1 MQSPSSHPPK
11 KRRFFK
17 DDLDD
22 DISLVPQITPTST
35 IGPPTPPKSSNPH
48 TPPKPHEP
56 QTRVDTF
63 AAQLTAILDE
73 PLPAHVLR
81 SLEEASAGDLE
92 RAVNMY
98 FDGSW
103 SQHVRSAESPP
114 KGLMQTAS
122 PISRESTLNSFV
134 MRTPAS
140 SSAVQVPTKRTSPG
154 SAVRGPGLWKRKY
167 IGSFGVEGWAV
178 GSGSNLL
185 KAGDSLLIERQTPP
199 TPLQKGKSISSK
211 ATQSKSKTAPPIRFP
226 LSNGKQPKQHIL
238 VRFSTLQGKE
248 IGRLPQETAAYV
260 STLLDQGICSFDG
273 LCIFCPDQ
281 IRTGDNILI
290 QLLCY
295 LLPKIFDALTAKRDD
310 ERPTAWEISET
321 EEENALKLR
330 RLALIQLFT
339 AIGLDPVRS
348 NARQTAQARQQLLA
362 TAQIPEVPV
371 TPGPA
376 KMAQSSSSQSVG
388 SEEEGEGREIADDTL
403 NMLYKKAQM
412 YDPDMPIMEPPAS
425 FKFELRKYQKQ
436 ALCWMVGK
444 EEGGEKDVRKQQSLN
459 PLWEEYEWPQG
470 EDNRNEVVGS
480 DEKFYLNPY
489 SGEMSLIL
497 PTIESIQ
504 KGGILA
510 DGPTPRPR
518 SKLKH

>member
-1 MQSPSSHPPK
+1 MESPSSHPPK

-22 DISLVPQITPTST
+22 NISLVPQIRPPS
-35 IGPPTPPKSSNPH
+35 IGPPTPPNSSNPH
-48 TPPKPHEP
+48 TPAQPGEQQPP
-56 QTRVDTF
+56 VDTF
-63 AAQLTAILDE
+63 AAQLIVIIGE

-81 SLEEASAGDLE
+81 SLEEASAGNLE

-98 FDGSW
+98 FDGSL
-103 SQHVRSAESPP
+103 SEHVTRVESPT
-114 KGLMQTAS
+114 KGLMPTSSSA
-122 PISRESTLNSFV
+122 RHESTLNNFV
-134 MRTPAS
+134 IKMPAS
-140 SSAVQVPTKRTSPG
+140 SSAVQLREKRKSPG
-154 SAVRGPGLWKRKY
+154 STARGPGLWKRKY

-185 KAGDSLLIERQTPP
+185 KAGDPLLIERQTPP
-199 TPLQKGKSISSK
+199 SPLQRGKSTSSK
-211 ATQSKSKTAPPIRFP
+211 TTQSKSKTAPPARFP
-226 LSNGKQPKQHIL
+226 IPNGKQPKQHVL

-248 IGRLPQETAAYV
+248 IGRLPQETASYV

-273 LCIFCPDQ
+273 VCIFSPDR
-281 IRTGDNILI
+281 IRTGDNIVI
-290 QLLCY
+290 QLRCY
-295 LLPKIFDALTAKRDD
+295 LLPKIFDPLTAKRDD
-310 ERPTAWEISET
+310 ERPAAWEISET
-321 EEENALKLR
+321 EEERSLKLR

-348 NARQTAQARQQLLA
+348 NARQTAQAREQLLA
-362 TAQIPEVPV
+362 TAQITEAPIR
-371 TPGPA
+371 PGPA
-376 KMAQSSSSQSVG
+376 KMARTSSSQSG
-388 SEEEGEGREIADDTL
+388 ASEEDDEGREIADETL

-412 YDPDMPIMEPPAS
+412 YDPNMPIMEAPPS
-425 FKFELRKYQKQ
+425 FMFELRKYQKQ

-444 EEGGEKDVRKQQSLN
+444 EEGGENDVRRRLSLN
-459 PLWEEYEWPQG
+459 PLWEEYQWPRS
-470 EDNRNEVVGS
+470 EDNGNEDAGS

-510 DGPTPRPR
+510 DGPPRR
-518 SKLKH
+518 VSKL

>member
-1 MQSPSSHPPK
+1 MESPSSHPPK

-22 DISLVPQITPTST
+22 NISLDPQIISPS
-35 IGPPTPPKSSNPH
+35 IAPPTPPKSSNPQ
-48 TPPKPHEP
+48 TPTKPQEQQP
-56 QTRVDTF
+56 PVDTF
-63 AAQLTAILDE
+63 AAQLALIIGE
-73 PLPAHVLR
+73 SLPAHVLR
-81 SLEEASAGDLE
+81 SLEEASAGNLE

-98 FDGSW
+98 FDGSL
-103 SQHVRSAESPP
+103 SEHVTDVESST
-114 KGLMQTAS
+114 KGLMLTAS
-122 PISRESTLNSFV
+122 SASRESTLNSF
-134 MRTPAS
+134 MMKIPAS
-140 SSAVQVPTKRTSPG
+140 SSTVHLPKKRTSPG
-154 SAVRGPGLWKRKY
+154 SVAKAPGLWKRKY

-185 KAGDSLLIERQTPP
+185 KAGDPLLIERQTPP
-199 TPLQKGKSISSK
+199 TSLQKGKYTSSK
-211 ATQSKSKTAPPIRFP
+211 TTQSKSKTAPPARFP
-226 LSNGKQPKQHIL
+226 IANGKQPKQHVL

-248 IGRLPQETAAYV
+248 IGRLPQEIASYV

-273 LCIFCPDQ
+273 VCIFSPDR

-290 QLLCY
+290 QLRCY
-295 LLPKIFDALTAKRDD
+295 LLPKIFDPLTAKRDD
-310 ERPTAWEISET
+310 ERPATWEISET
-321 EEENALKLR
+321 KEERSLKFR

-348 NARQTAQARQQLLA
+348 NARQTAQAREQLLA
-362 TAQIPEVPV
+362 TAQIPEASVR
-371 TPGPA
+371 PGPA
-376 KMAQSSSSQSVG
+376 KMARTSSSQSG
-388 SEEEGEGREIADDTL
+388 ASEEDGEGREIEDETL

-412 YDPDMPIMEPPAS
+412 YDPNMPIMEAPPS
-425 FKFELRKYQKQ
+425 FTFDLRKYQKQ

-444 EEGGEKDVRKQQSLN
+444 EEGGEKDVRKRLSLN
-459 PLWEEYEWPQG
+459 PLWEEYQWPRS
-470 EDNRNEVVGS
+470 EDDGNEDVGS

-489 SGEMSLIL
+489 SGEMSLIP